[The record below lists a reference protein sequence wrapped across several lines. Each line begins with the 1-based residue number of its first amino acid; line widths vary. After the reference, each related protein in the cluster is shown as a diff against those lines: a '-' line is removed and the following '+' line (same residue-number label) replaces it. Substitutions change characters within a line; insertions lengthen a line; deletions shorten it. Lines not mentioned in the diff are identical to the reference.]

1 MRMINQN
8 EGPTKAC
15 LQFYHK
21 GYVISAS
28 SFMGKFVEVGYWQ
41 EEGDNTFFRA
51 DSIPEAIY
59 AIDNIMRET
68 DTLLSLDEMEAMY
81 NTLENPPEPTEEF
94 IMAAKRYKTKGG
106 KL

>member
-1 MRMINQN
+1 
-8 EGPTKAC
+8 
-15 LQFYHK
+15 
-21 GYVISAS
+21 
-28 SFMGKFVEVGYWQ
+28 
-41 EEGDNTFFRA
+41 
-51 DSIPEAIY
+51 
-59 AIDNIMRET
+59 MRET